1 MTQVYEHTARRGQR
15 LRLAA
20 WTGAAICLLVP
31 LIAMRFTDE
40 VAWSAADFALAAIL
54 LFGSLGAFEW
64 VVRSTGNPACRAG
77 VALTL
82 AGVLLLVWSN
92 AAVGIVGSEDNP
104 VNAWFFA
111 IPAVGALVAAAGR
124 LRPAVMPRALFAMIV
139 AQWLVAVPALADPSG
154 IAREIVVFT
163 IAFTMIWLA
172 AAVLFVNAARA
183 RATP

>member
-15 LRLAA
+15 LRVAA
-20 WTGAAICLLVP
+20 WTGAAIFLLVP

-111 IPAVGALVAAAGR
+111 VPAVGALVATAGR
-124 LRPAVMPRALFAMIV
+124 LRPAAMPRTLFAMIV
-139 AQWLVAVPALADPSG
+139 AQWLVAFPALADPSG
-154 IAREIVVFT
+154 IAREIVGFT
-163 IAFTMIWLA
+163 VAFSMIWLA
-172 AAVLFVNAARA
+172 AAVLFVTAARA